1 MKPRFLFTLLLTVPA
16 LGRAEPVDFL
26 DLDERNGL
34 YYRRLSDVP
43 FTGSVNGD
51 AQGTL
56 RRGNR
61 VGSWQFYYQSG
72 RLWSIATYNDGMSE
86 GPLVSYYENGKL
98 WFKGNFKDDKADG
111 SFEWYRDNGQLERK
125 AIYKNDELINQICFS
140 DTGKETPCW

>member
-1 MKPRFLFTLLLTVPA
+1 
-16 LGRAEPVDFL
+16 
-26 DLDERNGL
+26 
-34 YYRRLSDVP
+34 
-43 FTGSVNGD
+43 
-51 AQGTL
+51 
-56 RRGNR
+56 
-61 VGSWQFYYQSG
+61 
-72 RLWSIATYNDGMSE
+72 MSE